1 MDKDNVRI
9 LVIDDNPQNLDILA
23 ELLDKQDFVV
33 LFALD
38 GLSGIQRAE
47 SGQPDLIL
55 LDIMMPG
62 MDGFETCRQLKMNT
76 KTHDIPI
83 IFMTALTDTT
93 DKIQGFRAGAVDYI
107 TKPIQP
113 EEVLARIRTHLQ
125 IQQLQHDLRIKN
137 QELRSALRRE
147 KELHELR
154 SRFISTA
161 SHEFRTPLTTIQ
173 VSADSLKRYGSRM
186 SEDKKSESFD
196 RIKIAVKRMNDLLND
211 VLMFSRVETEIH
223 EFKPV
228 LTDVKLLTEQVLREF
243 REISEKSHHL
253 NFSSHGQNFEIPV
266 DPKLLRYILS
276 NLLSNAM
283 KYSPSQSQIEV
294 NLNRNKQ
301 EVIFQIHDCGIGI
314 SEQDQPSIFDAF
326 HRGANVG
333 EITGSGLGLS
343 IVKQFVELH
352 EGTISVASVLN
363 QGTTFTVIFPVEP
376 V

>member
-62 MDGFETCRQLKMNT
+62 MDGFETCCQLKMNT
-76 KTHDIPI
+76 KTHDIPV

-137 QELRSALRRE
+137 QELRIALRRE

-173 VSADSLKRYGSRM
+173 VTADSLKRYGGRM

-228 LTDVKLLTEQVLREF
+228 LIDVKSLTEQVLREF

-253 NFSSHGQNFEIPV
+253 NFSSNGQNFEIPV

-363 QGTTFTVIFPVEP
+363 QGTTFTVIFPVEQ